1 MKDLKMI
8 WIKLI
13 LFLFLAN
20 PMLLATQSFGLSS
33 GQDLSKEV
41 DFVTQAVPNKVAAD
55 TLRET
60 GTPLKSGD
68 TLVTGQLEYAI
79 VHFKNES
86 IAFIHP
92 GSRLL
97 ISGEEGRDMEVSIRI
112 DLLHGGLFL
121 KLNGNNQSAFEITTS
136 SSVIH
141 TDYALFGVFASGF
154 FWVDEGEIEIMALN
168 SGQMVQL
175 RAGMFAQTDEDGLD
189 IITGQL
195 TETALNQLTVNYN
208 EVIRDHEL
216 QNWVLQFREVNGR
229 AID

>member
-1 MKDLKMI
+1 MI
-8 WIKLI
+8 QVKLI
-13 LFLFLAN
+13 LLLILAN
-20 PMLLATQSFGLSS
+20 PVLLGAQSFDLSS
-33 GQDLSKEV
+33 GQGLSNEIN
-41 DFVTQAVPNKVAAD
+41 FGTQTVSSNVAID
-55 TLRET
+55 TLREM
-60 GTPLKSGD
+60 GSPLKSGD
-68 TLVTGQLEYAI
+68 QLMTGQFEYAI

-86 IAFIHP
+86 IAFIRP

-112 DLLHGGLFL
+112 DLHQGELFL
-121 KLNGNNQSAFEITTS
+121 KLNGNNQSVFEITTG
-136 SSVIH
+136 SSVVH
-141 TDYALFGVFASGF
+141 TEYALFGVYASGF

-208 EVIRDHEL
+208 EVIREHAL

-229 AID
+229 TID